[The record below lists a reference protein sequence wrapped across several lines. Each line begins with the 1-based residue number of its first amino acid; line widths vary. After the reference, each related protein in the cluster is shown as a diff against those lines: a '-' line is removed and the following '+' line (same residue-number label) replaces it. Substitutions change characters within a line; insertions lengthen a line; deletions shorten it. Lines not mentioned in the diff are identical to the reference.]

1 MSTYTYTIYELT
13 FRRDSVISN
22 FARSRDTLNCLSIS
36 EKGGKETKK
45 FLIFDIFTGKSL
57 LSSSGVSLSGE
68 EEEEEKKE
76 EEEEEGTIRKTGFP
90 QRIVTPVPS
99 KTPP

>member
-1 MSTYTYTIYELT
+1 MKKE
-13 FRRDSVISN
+13 
-22 FARSRDTLNCLSIS
+22 
-36 EKGGKETKK
+36 EKRQKK

-68 EEEEEKKE
+68 EKEEEKQE
-76 EEEEEGTIRKTGFP
+76 EKEGTIRKTGFP

>member
-1 MSTYTYTIYELT
+1 M
-13 FRRDSVISN
+13 
-22 FARSRDTLNCLSIS
+22 SIS
-36 EKGGKETKK
+36 EQGGKETRNL
-45 FLIFDIFTGKSL
+45 LIFDIFTGKSL

-68 EEEEEKKE
+68 EEEEKE
-76 EEEEEGTIRKTGFP
+76 WTIRKTGFP